1 MMKKPFLAA
10 ALMAMLVTG
19 TACAQDY
26 LMRPGDELNIVV
38 TSNRTWGIHRPIRRR
53 SSSGRTATYR
63 FLSWEKSMPKA

>member
-38 TSNRTWGIHRPIRRR
+38 T
-53 SSSGRTATYR
+53 
-63 FLSWEKSMPKA
+63 